1 LTERKRKTAAR
12 AQHRDSVDN
21 SLGLA
26 MKLTH
31 RCALAVAGLVIASA
45 ASAQA
50 ASGTH
55 TIRVLTPEAALK
67 ATNAALQECR
77 RQGYQVAVAVVDRS
91 GLAQAMIRDRF
102 AGAHTPETATNKAW
116 TAVSFR
122 TSTTE
127 MARSTQPGQPA
138 SGIRHLPRF
147 VGVGGGMTIEAGG
160 TILGGIGVSG
170 APNGDADDS
179 CAKAGIAAIR
189 DDIEM

>member
-1 LTERKRKTAAR
+1 MERKRER
-12 AQHRDSVDN
+12 AVRGHDRASVDN
-21 SLGLA
+21 PPEIA

-31 RCALAVAGLVIASA
+31 RGLLAAAGLIVATA

-50 ASGTH
+50 APGTH
-55 TIRVLTPEAALK
+55 TVRVLTPEAALK
-67 ATNAALQECR
+67 ATSAALAECR

-91 GLAQAMIRDRF
+91 GLSQAMIRDRF

-127 MARSTQPGQPA
+127 LARATQAGQPS
-138 SGIRHLPRF
+138 SGIRQLPRF
-147 VGVGGGMTIEAGG
+147 VGVGGGLTIEAAGA
-160 TILGGIGVSG
+160 IIGGIGVSG